1 MKHVILLLFIL
12 TCLVSFGQL
21 TAEETSKVREE
32 HAKELADTSYGVL
45 NAEEIEAF
53 PGLDYYSFDGEYQI
67 EASFKKSKG
76 KVFKMPTTTER
87 LPKYRRYGY
96 VDFKIRGLSCRL
108 ELYQNIRLKK
118 NKEYKDYLF
127 LPFRDQTSGKTTYGG
142 GRFLDFKIPE
152 GDTLIIDFNQAYNPY
167 CAYSYRYSC
176 PIPPDCNT
184 LNLPILAGEK
194 TPHGH

>member
-1 MKHVILLLFIL
+1 MKYITLLLIL
-12 TCLVSFGQL
+12 VHISSFGQL
-21 TAEETSKVREE
+21 TKEETNTARTE

-45 NAEEIEAF
+45 NLEEIKAF
-53 PGLDYYSFDGEYQI
+53 QGLDYYEFNDEYQI
-67 EASFKKSKG
+67 EATFQKSVG

-96 VDFKIRGLSCRL
+96 VNFKVRGLSCRL
-108 ELYQNIRLKK
+108 EVYQNMRLKK

-127 LPFRDQTSGKTTYGG
+127 LPFRDQTSGQTTYGG
-142 GRFLDFKIPE
+142 GRFLDLKIPD
-152 GDTLIIDFNQAYNPY
+152 GQKVVIDFNQAYNPY